1 MGIMGFLRNRAGLLI
16 VWAIGFALV
25 AFLLGEIIPQL
36 LGNMSA
42 NQNEVGKINDEAI
55 TYPAF
60 NAEVEMGL
68 NNMRQ
73 QMGGAAND
81 QMNSY
86 IVENVWNQ
94 HISQTLLT
102 EEVERIGLNVGSS
115 ELNDLVSGQNP
126 SPQVVQSFT
135 NPQTGEFDRNQ
146 LSVFLTNI
154 RNEPANSAQKQQ
166 WENFLNVLKNDRLQQ
181 KYNQLIQNSVY
192 VTSLEANED
201 YSQRNKIA
209 NFNYVLLDYAS
220 IDDKSIKVTDEDY
233 KSYYN
238 DHKAAFYNPTESRT
252 IEYVVFNAQPTAAD
266 SAAVK
271 EKAASVAKELAVA
284 ENDSL
289 FATINSETKYP
300 VTYYTRGSLP
310 PGLDSAAFNAASGTV
325 VGPIYSNGT
334 YEIAK
339 ILDSRMSPDSVS
351 ASHIL
356 LNPALEGGMDRAKVK
371 ADSIKNL
378 IQNGANFAELVEKFG
393 AEGSKENGGKL
404 GTFGRGAIPEFETA
418 LFNGN
423 RGDILVLPSQFG
435 LHIIKIDNQIGSSR
449 VVKAAIIDLS
459 VQSSKET
466 LNAAYR
472 KASDFYGKVDEKNF
486 NELAK
491 TEGLSVQTGDQI
503 NPMQSAIQDL
513 ENPREL
519 IRWAFKADVGDV
531 TDKVYELNNKYIVAR
546 LAEVREQG
554 TLPLEIV
561 KKDIEPAVINRVKAK
576 QLSEKVNGALNGA
589 SAIDQ
594 VAQKLGKSAV
604 KVENIVFAN
613 PIIPGVAQEAKVV
626 GTVFGLQPSKLSKS
640 VEGTEGVYVVSVV
653 DFVNPTQP
661 INLVA
666 VKQQN
671 LNALKQRVPGS
682 IFEVL
687 KDKAEIVDNRVL
699 FY

>member
-42 NQNEVGKINDEAI
+42 NQNEVGRINDEKI
-55 TYPAF
+55 DYPAF
-60 NAEVEMGL
+60 NSEVEMGV

-73 QMGGAAND
+73 QMGGAVND

-154 RNEPANSAQKQQ
+154 RNEPASSAQKQQ

-201 YSQRNKIA
+201 YTQRNKIA

-220 IDDKSIKVTDEDY
+220 IDDKSIQVSEEDY

-252 IEYVVFNAQPTAAD
+252 IEYVVFDAQPTASD
-266 SAAVK
+266 SLAVK
-271 EKAASVAKELAVA
+271 EKATRIAQELAVA

-300 VTYYTRGSLP
+300 VTYYAKGSLP
-310 PGLDSAAFNAASGTV
+310 PGLDSAAFSAASGTV

-339 ILDSRMSPDSVS
+339 IMDSRMSPDSVS

-356 LNPALEGGMDRAKVK
+356 LNPALEGGLDQAKVK
-371 ADSIKNL
+371 ADSIKTL
-378 IQNGANFAELVEKFG
+378 IQNGANFGELVEKFG

-418 LFNGN
+418 LFNGKT
-423 RGDILVLPSQFG
+423 GDILVLPSQFG

-449 VVKAAIIDLS
+449 VVKAAIIDLNT
-459 VQSSKET
+459 QSSKET

-472 KASDFYGKVDEKNF
+472 EASAFYGKVDGKNF
-486 NELAK
+486 NEIAK
-491 TEGLSVQTGDQI
+491 AEGLNVQTGDKI
-503 NPMQSAIQDL
+503 SPMQSAIQEL

-576 QLSEKVNGALNGA
+576 QMSEKVNSALNGA
-589 SAIDQ
+589 TTIAQ
-594 VAQKLGKSAV
+594 VGQKLGKPAV
-604 KVENIVFAN
+604 KVDNIVFAN

-640 VEGTEGVYVVSVV
+640 VEGTQGVYVVSVV
-653 DFVNPTQP
+653 DFINPTQP

-666 VKQQN
+666 VKQQT

-687 KDKAEIVDNRVL
+687 KDKADIVDNRVL